1 VLNNI
6 ILEIASLLLILSI
19 FVSYK
24 KIVNEKIKLNIPL
37 ILILLIGSIINTI
50 LFFTDAFLIKTIF
63 SLAVF
68 VTIFK
73 INSER
78 KIGELCYYAFI
89 IWIYGMLMDF
99 INLIFISIIGLDVML
114 NMNVIYARLYSSIA
128 MAILLYGFCSIKFI
142 KDFTNKTVNKLIKI
156 KNTMILDITIILSLV
171 VLTTIC
177 ILNINKVTITI
188 LLAITAALL
197 VFCLYVT
204 ISKNYNIKRLKEVNS
219 ILIKNNEFYVK
230 VDTDYRVFKHNLTNK
245 LLGIKTVAND
255 KAKKLID
262 DLIISYNTNFV
273 ASKDINK
280 IPSGINGIIYE
291 KFYDFE
297 QKDINLAVDNSI
309 NSELVDIVRART
321 FNNLCEILGVLIDNA
336 LEASSKSAEKII
348 LIDFKED
355 ANYIIITLSNTFS
368 SELDIDKLGE
378 INYSTKNKDRGIGL
392 FSIFRKIDIKTKTRI
407 INNLFQTEIKIKK
420 I

>member
-177 ILNINKVTITI
+177 ILNI
-188 LLAITAALL
+188 
-197 VFCLYVT
+197 
-204 ISKNYNIKRLKEVNS
+204 
-219 ILIKNNEFYVK
+219 
-230 VDTDYRVFKHNLTNK
+230 
-245 LLGIKTVAND
+245 
-255 KAKKLID
+255 
-262 DLIISYNTNFV
+262 
-273 ASKDINK
+273 
-280 IPSGINGIIYE
+280 
-291 KFYDFE
+291 
-297 QKDINLAVDNSI
+297 
-309 NSELVDIVRART
+309 
-321 FNNLCEILGVLIDNA
+321 
-336 LEASSKSAEKII
+336 
-348 LIDFKED
+348 
-355 ANYIIITLSNTFS
+355 
-368 SELDIDKLGE
+368 
-378 INYSTKNKDRGIGL
+378 
-392 FSIFRKIDIKTKTRI
+392 
-407 INNLFQTEIKIKK
+407 
-420 I
+420 